1 MSAPKRMI
9 VTGVSSGIGWAIAA
23 EALRLGWHVEGIGR
37 NAPAILTAHP
47 RGSFTPCDLSDRTA
61 LNDLTL
67 TTEQSYELTVLV
79 NNAGTLGPVKPAKKV
94 SWAEIDHCITLNT
107 SSAMLLSA
115 KFLREVAGEKQ
126 LYFTGSGA
134 AEFAIEGWSAYCAS
148 KAAVHMYASVLAK
161 EHPELRIH
169 AFRPGKVHTPMQ
181 AEIRA
186 TTAEDFPGVGHFVEE
201 FESGN
206 LVLPETVAA
215 SLLHV
220 IERKDEIPVIFSTS
234 NYTV

>member
-1 MSAPKRMI
+1 MSDRRRMI
-9 VTGVSSGIGWAIAA
+9 ITGVSSGIGLAIAA
-23 EALRLGWHVEGIGR
+23 EALRLGWYVDGIGR
-37 NAPAILTAHP
+37 NAPALLTQHA
-47 RGSFTPCDLSDRTA
+47 RGSFTACDLSNRVA
-61 LNDLTL
+61 VQDLSL
-67 TTEQSYELTVLV
+67 ATEQVYDLTVLV
-79 NNAGTLGPVKPAKKV
+79 NNAGTLGPVKPGKNA
-94 SWAEIDHCITLNT
+94 SWEEIDHCITLNT

-115 KFLREVAGEKQ
+115 KFLAEVIGEKQ

-134 AEFAIEGWSAYCAS
+134 AEFAVEGWSAYCAS

-161 EHPELRIH
+161 EHPELKIH
-169 AFRPGKVHTPMQ
+169 AFRPGKVNTPMQ

-186 TTAEDFPGVGHFVEE
+186 TSMEDFPGVAHFVEE
-201 FESGN
+201 FESGG

-220 IERKDEIPVIFSTS
+220 IDRKDEIPVIFSTS

>member
-1 MSAPKRMI
+1 M
-9 VTGVSSGIGWAIAA
+9 
-23 EALRLGWHVEGIGR
+23 R
-37 NAPAILTAHP
+37 NNCTLQAPAPQSLPLKVGVRIVP
-47 RGSFTPCDLSDRTA
+47 QKQPCT
-61 LNDLTL
+61 
-67 TTEQSYELTVLV
+67 
-79 NNAGTLGPVKPAKKV
+79 
-94 SWAEIDHCITLNT
+94 
-107 SSAMLLSA
+107 
-115 KFLREVAGEKQ
+115 
-126 LYFTGSGA
+126 
-134 AEFAIEGWSAYCAS
+134 
-148 KAAVHMYASVLAK
+148 YASVLAK

>member
-1 MSAPKRMI
+1 MSDRRRMI
-9 VTGVSSGIGWAIAA
+9 ITGVSSGIGLAIAA
-23 EALRLGWHVEGIGR
+23 EALRLGWYVDGIGR
-37 NAPAILTAHP
+37 NAPALLTQHA
-47 RGSFTPCDLSDRTA
+47 RGSFTVCDLSNRVA
-61 LNDLTL
+61 VQDLSL
-67 TTEQSYELTVLV
+67 ATEQVYDLTVLV
-79 NNAGTLGPVKPAKKV
+79 NNAGTLGPVKPAQNA
-94 SWAEIDHCITLNT
+94 SWEEIDHCITLNT

-115 KFLREVAGEKQ
+115 KFLAEVTGEKQ

-169 AFRPGKVHTPMQ
+169 AFRPGKVNTPMQ

-186 TTAEDFPGVGHFVEE
+186 TSIEDFPGVGHFVEE
-201 FESGN
+201 FESGS